1 MDAALAE
8 HDPFPDWTRR
18 LAESDHSALQSVFD
32 ATHDELVLYARRMV
46 ADEAV
51 SKDLVQVAYIRLW
64 NHREALDPERPVRAW
79 LYRTV
84 RNLAL
89 TRLRDERT
97 RERHLSDWDDAP
109 QWRDPGPEAL
119 LEANELGQL
128 LQRWMAELPDRQ
140 REALT
145 LSRFK
150 GLSHEEIASV
160 MGVAPRTV
168 NNHLVRALR
177 FLRERFEAEQRQEM
191 T

>member
-1 MDAALAE
+1 MDPGLAA

-32 ATHDELVLYARRMV
+32 ATHDGLVSYARRIV
-46 ADEAV
+46 ADESV
-51 SKDLVQVAYIRLW
+51 SKDLVQVAFIRLW
-64 NHREALDPERPVRAW
+64 NHRENLDPERPVQAW

-89 TRLRDERT
+89 TRLRDERS

-119 LEANELGQL
+119 LEERELGQL
-128 LQRWMAELPDRQ
+128 LQRWLAELPDRQ
-140 REALT
+140 REALM

-150 GLSHEEIASV
+150 GLSHDEIASV
-160 MGVAPRTV
+160 MGIAPRTV
-168 NNHLVRALR
+168 NNHLVRGLR
-177 FLRERFEAEQRQEM
+177 LLRKRFEAEQRQEM
-191 T
+191 M